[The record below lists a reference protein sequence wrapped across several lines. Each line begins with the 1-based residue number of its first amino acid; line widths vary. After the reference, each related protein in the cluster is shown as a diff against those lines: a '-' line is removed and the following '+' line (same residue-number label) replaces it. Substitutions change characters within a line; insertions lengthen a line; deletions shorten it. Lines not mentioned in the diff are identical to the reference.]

1 MLKLAYLQRDIQKI
15 LWGILSVS
23 ELLLSY
29 QLILRS
35 FRWLIK
41 FWPILNSCINRLLVL
56 VNPFTASYRVSLGSL
71 KLRTVVQF
79 VQFTVEDLS
88 REGLSAFH

>member
-1 MLKLAYLQRDIQKI
+1 MLKLAYLQHDIQKI
-15 LWGILSVS
+15 LRGNLSVS

-29 QLILRS
+29 QLNLRS

-56 VNPFTASYRVSLGSL
+56 LNTFLLYDWLRAVVFYLNL
-71 KLRTVVQF
+71 KYLHVKITNLFQVV
-79 VQFTVEDLS
+79 V
-88 REGLSAFH
+88 